1 MTSPLCFP
9 LSFLVGFGMLLIV
22 YVPAMY
28 VPFRPS
34 RVLFNMDG
42 YYLHLAFYFVWYAWI
57 AFRETDRRDRYEHV
71 HFFLFSLFPVLGFSL
86 FSVVMISMRFMK
98 MILSSFNCVS
108 LVCAV
113 PSSLNPICL
122 DWLTVGKDRRTT
134 GKDR

>member
-1 MTSPLCFP
+1 
-9 LSFLVGFGMLLIV
+9 MLLIV

-28 VPFRPS
+28 VPFRLT

-42 YYLHLAFYFVWYAWI
+42 VYLHLAFYFVWYAWI
-57 AFRETDRRDRYEHV
+57 AFRETDRRDRYEHI
-71 HFFLFSLFPVLGFSL
+71 HFFFLSDPVLGFSL
-86 FSVVMISMRFMK
+86 LSVVLISMRFMK

-108 LVCAV
+108 LVCALL
-113 PSSLNPICL
+113 SSLNPICL